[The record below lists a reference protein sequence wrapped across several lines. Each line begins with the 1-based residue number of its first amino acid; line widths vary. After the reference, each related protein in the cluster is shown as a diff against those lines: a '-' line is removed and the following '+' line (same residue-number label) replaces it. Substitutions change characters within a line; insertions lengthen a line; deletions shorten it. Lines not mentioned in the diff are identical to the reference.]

1 MHDKFKKIS
10 TGDAIVDLL
19 FAFMYEGEEC
29 CMFLHSTFLITEEEN
44 ACFKLL
50 GKRLFTLKNEVM
62 NMIGDRHAR
71 HIARIGINSFR

>member
-1 MHDKFKKIS
+1 MYDKFKKAS
-10 TGDAIVDLL
+10 SGDAIVDLQ